1 MFFAPTAPA
10 AISKGWNCSGFLR
23 FFLLNQGETTMGMTT
38 PKDGAPGTT
47 DQSPRWEGPKGNRPR
62 GYLKAKD
69 DPDKNRDA
77 NDENNRDPEMKD
89 FSDAMKQKGE

>member
-1 MFFAPTAPA
+1 
-10 AISKGWNCSGFLR
+10 
-23 FFLLNQGETTMGMTT
+23 MGMTT

-77 NDENNRDPEMKD
+77 NGENNRDPEMND
-89 FSDAMKQKGE
+89 ISDAMKQKGE